1 MLGINL
7 LAMKSLRN
15 VFNNDDG
22 LTENKPLYNTS
33 SEELGKN
40 EKQFATVLDNES
52 IIKNALSTNPE
63 KGFEMLFIR
72 YYKPLCNHAVRF
84 LYSKEVAEDI
94 VSEVFVNFWQ
104 KKHYE
109 NVTSSYRAYLYQAVR
124 NSIYNYLKS
133 EFGKKSNYGLYVE
146 NDLEKSQLDYETP
159 QRILMFDELFKKIEE
174 SVASFPPQ
182 CQKVFLLSRFEG
194 KKNREI
200 AEELDIKIKTVEAHM
215 MKALGLLKNC
225 LTDYLK

>member
-7 LAMKSLRN
+7 LAMKSLGK

-22 LTENKPLYNTS
+22 LTENKPLFNTS
-33 SEELGKN
+33 SDEADESR
-40 EKQFATVLDNES
+40 KQLATVLDDEA
-52 IIKNALSTNPE
+52 IVRNALSNNPE
-63 KGFEMLFIR
+63 KGFEMLFR
-72 YYKPLCNHAVRF
+72 MYYKPLCNHAVRF
-84 LYSKEVAEDI
+84 LYSNEVAEDI
-94 VSEVFVNFWQ
+94 VSDVFVNFW
-104 KKHYE
+104 KRKHYE
-109 NVTSSYRAYLYQAVR
+109 NVTTSYRAYLYQAVR
-124 NSIYNYLKS
+124 NSIYNHLKS

-146 NDLEKSQLDYETP
+146 NDLEKKQLDYETP
-159 QRILMFDELFKKIEE
+159 QRILLFDELFKKIEE

-200 AEELDIKIKTVEAHM
+200 AEALGIKIKTVEAHM
-215 MKALGLLKNC
+215 MKALGLLKIC

>member
-15 VFNNDDG
+15 VFNNDEG
-22 LTENKPLYNTS
+22 LTESKPLFNTS
-33 SEELGKN
+33 GDEFDEN
-40 EKQFATVLDNES
+40 RKQLATVLDNEA
-52 IIKNALSTNPE
+52 IVRNALSNNPE
-63 KGFEMLFIR
+63 KGFEMLFNK
-72 YYKPLCNHAVRF
+72 YYKPLCSHAVRF

-94 VSEVFVNFWQ
+94 VSEVFVNFWR

-109 NVTSSYRAYLYQAVR
+109 NVTTSYRAYLYQAVR

-146 NDLEKSQLDYETP
+146 NDMEIKQLDYDTP
-159 QRILMFDELFKKIEE
+159 QRILLFDELFKKIEE